1 MGSTYLSPGVYT
13 TIKDFSFFVRGASTT
28 RAGIV
33 TTADRGPVS
42 VPTLITSQAQLLE
55 VFGNPTTQ
63 HMGLFSALQYLNR
76 GTALEICR
84 VGLFNKSGDLL
95 GTDLF
100 DECSKITAQNTA
112 GTPVDTM
119 TFYAVTP
126 GDDFDGMKVIIQ
138 DGNIADTFTLQVEF
152 EGVAVERFEN
162 LSVDPTDS
170 RYAEK
175 VVNDLS
181 SLEVS
186 SYVRV
191 DYLPADEGLPALGT
205 YTLTGGANGTAG
217 ITDAEYIGTPL
228 SALYNGNP
236 SGMQVFRDREKSQ
249 ISMLATPG
257 ISSAAVINAA
267 GVLMDYRDTGIYL
280 IDPPQGLDVQN
291 VIDWHNGAGAYST
304 HSAFNSK
311 RYAIYWP
318 WLEVYDEFG
327 KQNIW
332 TPPCGH
338 AMAQWAYTDGQFEPW
353 FAPAGLQRGH
363 LGLPLRAEFNPDQ
376 GQRDALYGNGNAINP
391 IRTFQ
396 TQGLNIWGQKTALR
410 LNSALA
416 SINVM
421 RLTDFIKDS
430 IAASSLVLDFE
441 QNDSVLWNQFIDMVE
456 PFLKDVASR
465 RGLEDFRV
473 VADETT
479 TTAQKRNNLTMNA
492 KVMFIP
498 TKVAENI
505 VIDFALFPSGAEFAD
520 PATF

>member
-1 MGSTYLSPGVYT
+1 MGSTYQSPGVYT
-13 TIKDFSFFVRGASTT
+13 NIKDFSFFVRGSSTT

-33 TTADRGPVS
+33 TTADRGPVNN
-42 VPTLITSQAQLLE
+42 PTLITNATQLLDT
-55 VFGNPTTQ
+55 FGNPTTQ

-84 VGLFNKSGDLL
+84 VGSFSKTGDLV
-95 GTDLF
+95 GTELF
-100 DECSKITAQNTA
+100 DECAKVTAKNA
-112 GTPVDTM
+112 GDVSDTLVI
-119 TFYAVTP
+119 YAITP
-126 GDDFDGMKVIIQ
+126 GSDYDGTNIIIS
-138 DGNIADTFTLQVEF
+138 DGNVSGTVTLQVEF
-152 EGVAVERFEN
+152 EGVSVERFEN
-162 LSVDPTDS
+162 LSVSASHP
-170 RYAEK
+170 RYIEK
-175 VVNDLS
+175 VINDLS

-186 SYVRV
+186 NYIRV
-191 DYLPADEGLPALGT
+191 DYLPADEGAPNTGT
-205 YTLTGGANGTAG
+205 YTLSGGANGVAG
-217 ITDAEYIGTPL
+217 VSDADYIGTA
-228 SALYNGNP
+228 SSTLYNGNP

-267 GVLMDYRDTGIYL
+267 GVLMDYRDSGIYL
-280 IDPPQGLDVQN
+280 VDPPQGLDPSAI
-291 VIDWHNGAGAYST
+291 IDWHNGSGAYTS

-311 RYAIYWP
+311 RLAIYWP

-332 TPPCGH
+332 TPPSGH
-338 AMAQWAYTDGQFEPW
+338 AMAQWAYTDGEFEPW
-353 FAPAGLQRGH
+353 FAPAGVQRGR

-376 GQRDALYGNGNAINP
+376 GQRDALYGNGNVINP

-410 LNSALA
+410 QASAFS

-430 IAASSLVLDFE
+430 IAAAALVLDFE
-441 QNDSVLWNQFIDMVE
+441 QNDAFLWNQFINIVE
-456 PFLKDVASR
+456 PFLEGIASR
-465 RGLEDFRV
+465 RGLEDFRI

-492 KVMFIP
+492 KVMYIP

-520 PATF
+520 PASF